1 VPKRPDPELE
11 QRITT
16 AAVRLLDERGLEA
29 VTMRSVAA
37 AAGTT
42 TPTLYQRFDDR
53 DALLRVMVDLLM
65 GEILA
70 AVRPARSV
78 EGMVKA
84 FMMSCRRHPRRF
96 DLMVDTFGTRLATA
110 EPTPVFDML
119 QELLTKEIGIRGR
132 EREDLALAIASLAIG
147 TVRGMTAAG
156 SNPRRGT
163 DLRRVALSAL
173 RMLLTAFRKR

>member
-11 QRITT
+11 GRITT
-16 AAVRLLDERGLEA
+16 AALRLLDERGLEA

-53 DALLRVMVDLLM
+53 DALLTVMVNMVQDETIAEL
-65 GEILA
+65 
-70 AVRPARSV
+70 RPARSV

-84 FMMSCRRHPRRF
+84 FIMLFCRHPRRF
-96 DLMVDTFGTRLATA
+96 DLMVDAFGARLATA

-132 EREDLALAIASLAIG
+132 KREDLALAIASLAIG

-156 SNPRRGT
+156 SDTHRGR
-163 DLRRVALSAL
+163 DLSRVALSAL
-173 RMLLTAFRKR
+173 RMLLTAFRKG